1 MIWCIRMLFGIAQEK
16 KNNLALQALVNA
28 HHATVC
34 SLWSFVV
41 VCDCLW
47 SFVVVCESFVVVYG
61 RLWSACSPLVIT
73 CNYIM
78 ALWAWTVMANVDA
91 ASKDA
96 VLVPDVKAFQKSLHL
111 NAGAF
116 HVFQFAF
123 KGFLMMSRCPEPVP
137 DAAGDN
143 KKYAKA
149 IFKHIAVK
157 EMSGKWGGSIKQ
169 RSTSSWL
176 DSIQRDIWIHLGRLE
191 EACHPKNPRDILT
204 NHHKATSQPAEAS
217 QSCILRLSGAGLWDF
232 VGGSIATDPTG
243 LYI

>member
-1 MIWCIRMLFGIAQEK
+1 
-16 KNNLALQALVNA
+16 
-28 HHATVC
+28 
-34 SLWSFVV
+34 
-41 VCDCLW
+41 
-47 SFVVVCESFVVVYG
+47 
-61 RLWSACSPLVIT
+61 
-73 CNYIM
+73 
-78 ALWAWTVMANVDA
+78 MANVDA

-116 HVFQFAF
+116 HVFQFAL
-123 KGFLMMSRCPEPVP
+123 KGFLMMSCCPEPVP

-176 DSIQRDIWIHLGRLE
+176 DSIQRDLWIHLGRLE
-191 EACHPKNPRDILT
+191 EACHPKNPREILT
-204 NHHKATSQPAEAS
+204 NHHKTTSQPAEAS
-217 QSCILRLSGAGLWDF
+217 QSCILRLSGAGL
-232 VGGSIATDPTG
+232 
-243 LYI
+243 

>member
-1 MIWCIRMLFGIAQEK
+1 
-16 KNNLALQALVNA
+16 
-28 HHATVC
+28 
-34 SLWSFVV
+34 
-41 VCDCLW
+41 
-47 SFVVVCESFVVVYG
+47 
-61 RLWSACSPLVIT
+61 
-73 CNYIM
+73 
-78 ALWAWTVMANVDA
+78 MANVD

-116 HVFQFAF
+116 HVFQFALN
-123 KGFLMMSRCPEPVP
+123 GFLMMSCPEPVP

-176 DSIQRDIWIHLGRLE
+176 DSIQREIWDGWRKRVAPRIPEISSQIITKPHPNRQRLLNR
-191 EACHPKNPRDILT
+191 A
-204 NHHKATSQPAEAS
+204 
-217 QSCILRLSGAGLWDF
+217 F
-232 VGGSIATDPTG
+232 
-243 LYI
+243 

>member
-1 MIWCIRMLFGIAQEK
+1 
-16 KNNLALQALVNA
+16 
-28 HHATVC
+28 
-34 SLWSFVV
+34 
-41 VCDCLW
+41 
-47 SFVVVCESFVVVYG
+47 
-61 RLWSACSPLVIT
+61 
-73 CNYIM
+73 
-78 ALWAWTVMANVDA
+78 MANVD

-116 HVFQFAF
+116 HVFQFALN
-123 KGFLMMSRCPEPVP
+123 GFLMMSCPEPVP

-176 DSIQRDIWIHLGRLE
+176 DSIQREIWDHI
-191 EACHPKNPRDILT
+191 
-204 NHHKATSQPAEAS
+204 
-217 QSCILRLSGAGLWDF
+217 
-232 VGGSIATDPTG
+232 PTG
-243 LYI
+243 RGFSIVHFETFRRGLVRFRWWEYSHRSHRPV